1 MRPLSV
7 NLMERSQILRKGSSP
22 QNMIFLIRSNVN
34 HRKKW
39 GTCGDTV
46 IQAMDKTI
54 CPVSPSTNTLLVF
67 RFTFT
72 NFYASVAYN
81 VQKCVGGKKSVDH
94 IPRAEIDL
102 CSM

>member
-7 NLMERSQILRKGSSP
+7 NLMERSQILRKGS
-22 QNMIFLIRSNVN
+22 FLIRSNVN

-72 NFYASVAYN
+72 NFYASVAHN

-102 CSM
+102 CPM